1 MRLFASGGL
10 PRLAL
15 LLSAVVLLLAGG
27 LLGLRPKPAFAGR
40 DAFVASLER
49 GERRLPQE
57 RMAHEWR
64 GDIAAQER
72 LLREDRWF
80 GGVLAGTGLLA
91 LVGVIA
97 QAGRS
102 PSSRAAA

>member
-1 MRLFASGGL
+1 MRLLASGGF

-27 LLGLRPKPAFAGR
+27 LLGLRPEPAFAGR
-40 DAFVASLER
+40 YAFVASLER
-49 GERRLPQE
+49 GERHLPPE

-80 GGVLAGTGLLA
+80 GGALAGAGLLA
-91 LVGVIA
+91 LIGVIA
-97 QAGRS
+97 QAGQ
-102 PSSRAAA
+102 SSRSRATV